1 MMKDRSVLHP
11 DRIPS
16 YFRAEW
22 LPLTFVTLSGLL
34 YNVGL
39 LAAPWFE
46 GKLAQC
52 LADILSGN
60 AAAAQMAV
68 LVLAYLAV
76 TLTVQAALSR
86 VTPAKAGLSPSGS
99 ARTTEP
105 SELLKEDRSRISTP
119 LAMARRTDSA
129 CST

>member
-68 LVLAYLAV
+68 LVLAYHCRYADGAGGALYQ
-76 TLTVQAALSR
+76 TVLCPPLRQQHQPPDEGHSVCRSGARKPRPRWKRKALVS
-86 VTPAKAGLSPSGS
+86 
-99 ARTTEP
+99 
-105 SELLKEDRSRISTP
+105 
-119 LAMARRTDSA
+119 
-129 CST
+129 